1 MEVESKASRRR
12 TVNSRIFIESFF
24 WRFFGTVSVTRNK
37 CLTKAS
43 MNHTNRSRFPEKC
56 TLMLLLEIS
65 IPNRVDAENTDLL
78 VVSYQKPHGRLIVE
92 PRLGFTGMSHK
103 TRRRCF
109 QPLKTGHL
117 FRSQTTSSTVVF
129 FFFVVFLE
137 YQKCCLNSK
146 RAIAAL
152 GVSG

>member
-1 MEVESKASRRR
+1 
-12 TVNSRIFIESFF
+12 
-24 WRFFGTVSVTRNK
+24 
-37 CLTKAS
+37 
-43 MNHTNRSRFPEKC
+43 
-56 TLMLLLEIS
+56 MLLLEIS

-92 PRLGFTGMSHK
+92 FRLGFTGMSHK

-146 RAIAAL
+146 RAIVAAL
-152 GVSG
+152 RLKKSTLDYYSFAGTMQIEAIDSD